1 MTEQFKESIND
12 LKNQLATF
20 IKDYYEELLKIW
32 KEITAIKT
40 NMKFLLI
47 IYTSV
52 ISIITSVL
60 TAAIIHLIKN

>member
-32 KEITAIKT
+32 KKLTELETRQKMSA
-40 NMKFLLI
+40 I
-47 IYTSV
+47 IYGGMSG
-52 ISIITSVL
+52 ILFSIIT
-60 TAAIIHLIKN
+60 ALIVKYWIK

>member
-32 KEITAIKT
+32 KKITEIETRQKLAA
-40 NMKFLLI
+40 I
-47 IYTSV
+47 IYGGMSG
-52 ISIITSVL
+52 ILFSIITAL
-60 TAAIIHLIKN
+60 IIKYWIK